1 MTGYEIQGGADRSKF
16 SIVETSGVLTFRSAP
31 NFEDATDD
39 DASNTYVVVV
49 RATSGTGA
57 RAKTEDQTITVTVT
71 DVDGEAPGV
80 PAAPTVSSA
89 SVSSVTAAWAAPAN
103 AGPPITDYDYRYRV
117 KSTPGWTEVT
127 NTTSTALSATI
138 TGLAEDTE
146 YEVQVR
152 ATNDEGTSGWSDPGS
167 ASTDANAA
175 PAFTS
180 SATFS
185 AAENQ
190 TAAGTVEASDSDTGD
205 SVTGY
210 AIQGGADRSK
220 FSIGAASGV
229 LTFRS
234 APNFEDATDDDASNT
249 YEVVVR
255 ATSGTGARAKTAD
268 QTITVTVTDV
278 DDEAPGVPAAPT
290 VSSASVSSVTAAWAA
305 PANAGPPITDY
316 DYRYQV
322 KSTAPGWT
330 EVTNTTITALSA
342 TITGLAED
350 TEYEVQVR
358 ATNDEGTSGWSDSG
372 SASTDANAAPA
383 FTSSATFDAAENQT
397 AAGTVEASDS
407 DTGDSVTGYAIQ
419 GGADQAAFSIGAASG
434 VLTFRSAPNFE
445 DATDDDAS
453 NTYVVVVRATS
464 GTGARAKTADQ
475 TITVTVTD
483 VDDEAPG
490 VPAAPTVSSASVSSL
505 TAAWAAP
512 ANAGPP
518 ITDYD
523 YRYRVKSTPGWT
535 EVTNTTITAL
545 SATITGLA
553 DGTEY
558 EVQVRAT
565 NDEGTSGWSD
575 PGSASPDA
583 NAAPAFTSSATF
595 SAAENQTAAG
605 TVEASDSD
613 TGDSVTG
620 YAIQGGADR
629 SKFSIG
635 AASGVLTFRSAP
647 NFEDATDADASNTY
661 VVVVRATSGT
671 GARAKT
677 ADQTI
682 TVTVTDV
689 DGEAPGVPAAPTV
702 SSASVS
708 SVTAAWAAPANAGPP
723 ITDYDYRYQVKST
736 PGWTEVTNTTITAL
750 SATITGLA
758 DGTEYEVQVR
768 ATNDEGT
775 SGWSDPGSASPDANA
790 APAFT
795 SSATFSAAEN
805 QTAAGTVE
813 ASDSDTGDSVTGYA
827 IQGGADRSKFSIG
840 AASGVLTFRSAPNFE
855 DATDADAS
863 NTYVVVV
870 RATSGTGAR
879 AKTADQTITVTVT
892 DVDGE
897 APGVPAAPTVSS
909 ASVSSVTAAWAA
921 PANAGPPI
929 TDYDYRYQVKSTP
942 GWTEVTN
949 TTITALSATITGLA
963 EDTEYEVQVRATND
977 EGTSGW
983 SDSGSASTDA
993 NAAPAFTSS
1002 ATFDAAEN
1010 QTAAGTVEASDSDTG
1025 DSVTGYAI
1033 QGGAD
1038 RSKFSIGAASGVLT
1052 FRSAPNFEDA
1062 TDADASNTYVV
1073 VVRAT
1078 SGTGARAKTADQ
1090 TITVTVTDVDDEAP
1104 GVPAAPTVS
1113 AASVSSVTAA
1123 WAAPANAGPPITDY
1137 DYRYQVKSTPGWTEV
1152 TNTTITAL
1160 SATITGLAEDTEY
1173 EVQVRATNDEGTSG
1187 WSDPGSASA
1196 ATTPGVTVSKTALTV
1211 TEDDT
1216 AGDSYTV
1223 VLDSRPTADVTVTVA
1238 GHSGTAVT
1246 PDPTTLT
1253 FTASNWDTAQ
1263 TVTVT
1268 AGDDADTAN
1277 ESVSLTHSA
1286 VSTDSEYQGITITG
1300 VAVTVT
1306 DLAQVLGVG
1315 VVPGNAQ
1322 LVVTWTAVDNATGY
1336 TVQWKSGSQGSNTGD
1351 RQAPV
1356 TPGSTTSYTIPGL
1369 TNGTEY
1375 TVRVIATRTGASD
1388 GPPSAEVKGTPFT
1401 TPGAPQHLSGVPG
1414 DEQVMLTWDAT
1425 SSDGGSAILRYE
1437 YAIDDSGTWIDAGL
1451 DLEETVPGLTNGQQ
1465 YAFEVR
1471 AVNSAGPGAPART
1484 AATPLGMPSVPA
1496 SLTTTAGDGE
1506 VFLEWTA
1513 PADDGGA
1520 PVTGYEYRFA
1530 AGTAVPEDTP
1540 WQSAGLNLE
1549 WTVTGLTNGQQYAF
1563 EVRALNSAGPGAAA
1577 TPVRLEAELFSS
1589 AAAEGEPLVVG
1600 VRRSGGLT
1608 FPAHAYIGVTD
1619 SALPGVTATEEGRDD
1634 GLGRHRLEFAAGAAE
1649 ATVTVTVAFDGERR
1663 QDRVLSA
1670 TLDSAELEVDGVRRP
1685 YELVTPTLVVP
1696 VTEGDA
1702 GLSVAD
1708 ARVQGKSSVLA
1719 FTVSLDR
1726 TRDVAVRVDYAT
1738 EDGSARA
1745 GEDYTP
1751 VSGTLVIEAG
1761 GREGTVEVP
1770 VLPALHVTGER
1781 TLTLRLSNAV
1791 SAVIDDGVATGTIV
1805 RESELPEAWLARFGR
1820 TASDHAAQ
1828 AIARRLEAGQ
1838 RETQVT
1844 VAGRRV
1850 DGLSV
1855 DGLLLGALP
1864 SGGWRPASAVED
1876 MATRLAAPALVASR
1890 APFGGVDAD
1899 PGTPGLRAGTWG
1911 GAPGAL
1917 DREPFA
1923 DAGQTLR
1930 RAVLPDF
1937 GYRLPGA
1944 EEALM
1949 GTSFYVERG
1958 AQQDVGGGT
1967 WAAWG
1972 DVAATRF
1979 EGDAGGLALN
1989 GDVVTG
1995 TAGLDRQWRAVL
2007 VGLALSRSS
2016 GEGGYGT
2023 GAGTIASTLTSV
2035 HPYVQVRLGER
2046 AQVWGA
2052 AGWGR
2057 GGLEITPESGAAL
2070 EADLRNSMA
2079 AAGARAVLMGA
2090 GGLEIA
2096 LRSDFLWTETSSD
2109 GTATLA
2115 EAVGTASRGRLML
2128 EGAGQIQ
2135 GLGGVVRPKVE
2146 GGVRYDGG
2154 DAETGRGFEVGGGLD
2169 WARGSLTLQVNG
2181 RMLIAHADESYEE
2194 WGYSGSLVYEPGT
2207 DGLGLQMRVGS
2218 SAGAAASGIR
2228 NLWALENASGLV
2240 RGGAVPFAQ
2249 RFDAEV
2255 GYGLG
2260 RGTLWYP
2267 YFVADDSGQTRY
2279 GLKLSS
2285 GRTMGVGLEFGRRKS
2300 VDLGPEDAMLLR
2312 GELRF

>member
-1 MTGYEIQGGADRSKF
+1 MQAATAYDVRVHSTNAIGNSQWVQSATAF
-16 SIVETSGVLTFRSAP
+16 STLAGTA
-31 NFEDATDD
+31 A
-39 DASNTYVVVV
+39 
-49 RATSGTGA
+49 TGA
-57 RAKTEDQTITVTVT
+57 
-71 DVDGEAPGV
+71 P
-80 PAAPTVSSA
+80 
-89 SVSSVTAAWAAPAN
+89 
-103 AGPPITDYDYRYRV
+103 
-117 KSTPGWTEVT
+117 
-127 NTTSTALSATI
+127 TI
-138 TGLAEDTE
+138 TG
-146 YEVQVR
+146 
-152 ATNDEGTSGWSDPGS
+152 
-167 ASTDANAA
+167 
-175 PAFTS
+175 
-180 SATFS
+180 
-185 AAENQ
+185 
-190 TAAGTVEASDSDTGD
+190 TAAVGQPLAVDLTG
-205 SVTGY
+205 
-210 AIQGGADRSK
+210 IAD
-220 FSIGAASGV
+220 
-229 LTFRS
+229 
-234 APNFEDATDDDASNT
+234 
-249 YEVVVR
+249 
-255 ATSGTGARAKTAD
+255 AD
-268 QTITVTVTDV
+268 
-278 DDEAPGVPAAPT
+278 
-290 VSSASVSSVTAAWAA
+290 
-305 PANAGPPITDY
+305 
-316 DYRYQV
+316 
-322 KSTAPGWT
+322 
-330 EVTNTTITALSA
+330 
-342 TITGLAED
+342 GLANVS
-350 TEYEVQVR
+350 YSYQWVR
-358 ATNDEGTSGWSDSG
+358 
-372 SASTDANAAPA
+372 
-383 FTSSATFDAAENQT
+383 
-397 AAGTVEASDS
+397 
-407 DTGDSVTGYAIQ
+407 
-419 GGADQAAFSIGAASG
+419 
-434 VLTFRSAPNFE
+434 
-445 DATDDDAS
+445 
-453 NTYVVVVRATS
+453 
-464 GTGARAKTADQ
+464 
-475 TITVTVTD
+475 
-483 VDDEAPG
+483 VD
-490 VPAAPTVSSASVSSL
+490 
-505 TAAWAAP
+505 
-512 ANAGPP
+512 
-518 ITDYD
+518 
-523 YRYRVKSTPGWT
+523 
-535 EVTNTTITAL
+535 
-545 SATITGLA
+545 A
-553 DGTEY
+553 DGLSN
-558 EVQVRAT
+558 EVDIT
-565 NDEGTSGWSD
+565 
-575 PGSASPDA
+575 
-583 NAAPAFTSSATF
+583 
-595 SAAENQTAAG
+595 
-605 TVEASDSD
+605 
-613 TGDSVTG
+613 
-620 YAIQGGADR
+620 
-629 SKFSIG
+629 
-635 AASGVLTFRSAP
+635 
-647 NFEDATDADASNTY
+647 DATDATYTLVDADLGKTLKVRVTFDDDAGNTETLTSDATATVTTAAGAPGSPSNLSATVGVGQAVLVWGRPDSRAGWSHY
-661 VVVVRATSGT
+661 EYRSSPGDMIAPDAMWQQALSSPGTLNQAYFQVVKGLTSGT
-671 GARAKT
+671 TYTFQVRAVNAQGGSARA
-677 ADQTI
+677 
-682 TVTVTDV
+682 TVTATPLSQPSCTIDELGDRRLLWQSQMVAGIHEISTNGNIQTGYGEEEGTIETGTLTPDAVTFRSTTYSVITWTSDDLLTVVLV
-689 DGEAPGVPAAPTV
+689 DTDFTVWYPRDEVVDALRWHVCNTPYDFSNAQTTTPEDLFTSFAGYRWNVGSPWPPGIERTLRLSLPPNHAATGDPVISGTV
-702 SSASVS
+702 
-708 SVTAAWAAPANAGPP
+708 
-723 ITDYDYRYQVKST
+723 QVDA
-736 PGWTEVTNTTITAL
+736 ELTAL
-750 SATITGLA
+750 TDGIMDDDVLDDVFTYQWVRVDA
-758 DGTEYEVQVR
+758 DGTSNEEDI
-768 ATNDEGT
+768 T
-775 SGWSDPGSASPDANA
+775 
-790 APAFT
+790 
-795 SSATFSAAEN
+795 
-805 QTAAGTVE
+805 
-813 ASDSDTGDSVTGYA
+813 
-827 IQGGADRSKFSIG
+827 
-840 AASGVLTFRSAPNFE
+840 
-855 DATDADAS
+855 DATDV
-863 NTYVVVV
+863 TY
-870 RATSGTGAR
+870 TL
-879 AKTADQTITVTVT
+879 TADERGKKVKVEVRF
-892 DVDGE
+892 VDILGGE
-897 APGVPAAPTVSS
+897 ETRTSAPT
-909 ASVSSVTAAWAA
+909 
-921 PANAGPPI
+921 
-929 TDYDYRYQVKSTP
+929 
-942 GWTEVTN
+942 
-949 TTITALSATITGLA
+949 ATL
-963 EDTEYEVQVRATND
+963 
-977 EGTSGW
+977 
-983 SDSGSASTDA
+983 
-993 NAAPAFTSS
+993 
-1002 ATFDAAEN
+1002 
-1010 QTAAGTVEASDSDTG
+1010 
-1025 DSVTGYAI
+1025 
-1033 QGGAD
+1033 
-1038 RSKFSIGAASGVLT
+1038 
-1052 FRSAPNFEDA
+1052 
-1062 TDADASNTYVV
+1062 
-1073 VVRAT
+1073 
-1078 SGTGARAKTADQ
+1078 
-1090 TITVTVTDVDDEAP
+1090 
-1104 GVPAAPTVS
+1104 
-1113 AASVSSVTAA
+1113 
-1123 WAAPANAGPPITDY
+1123 
-1137 DYRYQVKSTPGWTEV
+1137 
-1152 TNTTITAL
+1152 
-1160 SATITGLAEDTEY
+1160 
-1173 EVQVRATNDEGTSG
+1173 
-1187 WSDPGSASA
+1187 
-1196 ATTPGVTVSKTALTV
+1196 PGVTVSTPALTV
-1211 TEDDT
+1211 TEEDT

-1223 VLDSRPTADVTVTVA
+1223 VLNSQPTANVTVTVA
-1238 GHSGTAVT
+1238 GHAGTDVT
-1246 PDPTTLT
+1246 LTPSSATLT
-1253 FTASNWDTAQ
+1253 FTPTNWGTAQ

-1286 VSTDSEYQGITITG
+1286 ASTDSDYQGITIAG

-1306 DLAQVLGVG
+1306 DNDTADSAVCAVPSLSGRNVIWTGAMTVAADPTFAGVFGFESERFGTLDDQTFTVGANDYTTQQVSLMGTVLTFATTNSALTAGEQAVLRLHVCAADLDFSAAPVPTGHHAYLFSTPGLSWSSGYAITLRLSLPAGPPPPPPPPPVTDLEQVLGVG

-1336 TVQWKSGSQGSNTGD
+1336 TVQWMSGGEDYNTGD
-1351 RQAPV
+1351 RQATV
-1356 TPGSTTSYTIPGL
+1356 TTGSTTRHTIPSL
-1369 TNGTEY
+1369 TTGTEY
-1375 TVRVIATRTGASD
+1375 TVRVIATRTGATD

-1414 DEQVMLTWDAT
+1414 DEQVMLTWDAP
-1425 SSDGGSAILRYE
+1425 SIDGGSAILRYE

-1484 AATPLGMPSVPA
+1484 AATPLGMPSVPE
-1496 SLTTTAGDGE
+1496 SLTATGGDGE
-1506 VFLEWTA
+1506 VVLEWTE
-1513 PADDGGA
+1513 PADDGGS
-1520 PVTGYEYRFA
+1520 PVTGYEYRYA
-1530 AGTAVPEDTP
+1530 AGQAVPEDVT
-1540 WQSAGLNLE
+1540 WRDAGTELTATVSGLE
-1549 WTVTGLTNGQQYAF
+1549 NETRYTF
-1563 EVRALNSAGPGAAA
+1563 EVRARNRVGPGETSGTTAL
-1577 TPVRLEAELFSS
+1577 PLRLRAELFSS
-1589 AAAEGEPLVVG
+1589 AVLATEGEALVVG
-1600 VRRSGGLT
+1600 VRRSGRLA

-1634 GLGRHRLEFAAGAAE
+1634 GLGRHRLEFAAGGAE

-1719 FTVSLDR
+1719 FTVSLDH

-1751 VSGTLVIEAG
+1751 VSGTLTIEAG
-1761 GREGTVEVP
+1761 GRERTVEVP

-1791 SAVIDDGVATGTIV
+1791 SAVIDDGVATGVIV
-1805 RESELPEAWLARFGR
+1805 RESELPKAWLARFGR

-1855 DGLLLGALP
+1855 DGLLLGVLP

-1876 MATRLAAPALVASR
+1876 MASRLAAPALAASG

-1937 GYRLPGA
+1937 GFRLPGA
-1944 EEALM
+1944 AEALM

-2035 HPYVQVRLGER
+2035 HPYVQFRLGER

-2109 GTATLA
+2109 GTAALA

-2154 DAETGRGFEVGGGLD
+2154 DAETGQGFEVGGGLD

-2194 WGYSGSLVYEPGT
+2194 WGYSGSLVYEPGA

-2218 SAGAAASGIR
+2218 SAGAAASGIQ

-2260 RGTLWYP
+2260 SGTLWYP

-2285 GRTMGVGLEFGRRKS
+2285 GRTIGVGLEFGRRES